1 MNKNERDRCNK
12 YLKEMTIVFLM
23 FSFMIIVMAIVS
35 VSMTEKDT
43 RQEIREV
50 KEQAI
55 KEIQAAQDWVT
66 GEYPQWFIEWQNTDG
81 VR

>member
-1 MNKNERDRCNK
+1 MNKNERDRCNQ

-23 FSFMIIVMAIVS
+23 FCFMIVAFAIIS
-35 VSMTEKDT
+35 VCLTEKEVQ
-43 RQEIREV
+43 REIREV

-66 GEYPQWFIEWQNTDG
+66 GEYPQWFIEWQNTEG
-81 VR
+81 MR